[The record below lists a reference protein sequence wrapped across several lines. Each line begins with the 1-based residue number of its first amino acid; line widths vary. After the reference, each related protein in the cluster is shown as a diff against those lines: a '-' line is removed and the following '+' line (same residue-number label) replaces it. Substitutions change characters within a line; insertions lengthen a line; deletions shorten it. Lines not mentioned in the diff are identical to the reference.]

1 MKGKKMNKQKLDALK
16 IGSYHMSFE
25 LLIATLFFITL
36 GGQLTLLKKSLF
48 DATIK
53 DGMEYEW
60 S

>member
-1 MKGKKMNKQKLDALK
+1 MRGKKMNQQTAPKKTLDH
-16 IGSYHMSFE
+16 ISCE

-53 DGMEYEW
+53 DGMENER